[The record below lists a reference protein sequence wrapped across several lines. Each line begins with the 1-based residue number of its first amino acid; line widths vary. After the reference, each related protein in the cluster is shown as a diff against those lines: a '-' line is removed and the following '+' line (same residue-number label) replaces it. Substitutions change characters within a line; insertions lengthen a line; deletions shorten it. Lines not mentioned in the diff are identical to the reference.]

1 MLCFLNLYLQHRAL
15 QNIKTQLS
23 LSVKN
28 QKHCQSAKHVCLCPQ
43 RIEFM
48 KREVLNYLFPECGAA
63 IGLFSVEKST
73 QKGGSHCMVPWINA
87 TDNV

>member
-15 QNIKTQLS
+15 QNIKTQLP

-48 KREVLNYLFPECGAA
+48 KREVLNYLFPESPDTSIRA
-63 IGLFSVEKST
+63 K
-73 QKGGSHCMVPWINA
+73 QVPQIDNA
-87 TDNV
+87 L